1 MHLPGMTSSSFPR
14 GRLVALIAAG
24 IVLLILIGVGIYGL
38 LTGPRPT
45 TPEPGTTPAPTVTTP
60 TVPHPGSPRL
70 PVVPRS
76 ADPEVFA
83 RNVAEA
89 VFAWDTTSGLMPLD
103 YTAVV
108 LDVGDPSGTE
118 QAGLAADLAAYL
130 PTREAWIELR
140 KHETRQH
147 LTIDRAYV
155 PDAWAEAV
163 AQAQPGQIAAGTTA
177 ITIEGTRHRAGVWN
191 GDSVAS
197 EHPVAFTV
205 FVLCPDSSGSCSVL
219 RLSQLD
225 NPLR

>member
-1 MHLPGMTSSSFPR
+1 MKTNLASWSR
-14 GRLVALIAAG
+14 GRLIAVIAAG
-24 IVLLILIGVGIYGL
+24 LVLLLLVGVGVYGL
-38 LTGPRPT
+38 ITGPRP
-45 TPEPGTTPAPTVTTP
+45 PEDRAPDPAPTVTA
-60 TVPHPGSPRL
+60 PGETEPAAPGPPR
-70 PVVPRS
+70 VVPS
-76 ADPEVFA
+76 HDPDEFA

-89 VFAWDTTSGLMPLD
+89 LFGWDTGSGLMPLD

-118 QAGLAADLAAYL
+118 QAGLAADLAACL

-147 LTIDRAYV
+147 LTMDRAYV

-177 ITIEGTRHRAGVWN
+177 ITIEGTRHRVGVWN
-191 GDSVAS
+191 GAPVAS

-205 FVLCPDSSGSCSVL
+205 FVLCPGSGGSCSAL